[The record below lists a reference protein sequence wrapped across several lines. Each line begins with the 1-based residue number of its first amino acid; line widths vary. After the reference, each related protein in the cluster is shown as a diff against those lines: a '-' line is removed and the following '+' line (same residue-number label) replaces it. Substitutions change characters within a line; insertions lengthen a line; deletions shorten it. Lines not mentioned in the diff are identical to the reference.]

1 MCCFWDLSVCD
12 SKEWVRVCEC
22 ERVWTKKMLFLR
34 IKVEKMRLIKSY
46 KLFRTWEH
54 RHTARATDA
63 FQTRLQLTLID
74 ACSEWVT
81 TVHYT
86 ACSTYNNSSSSLLYI
101 SFVFSLSMNLI
112 PLISFIHKR
121 SCGWLHLNNF
131 ID

>member
-74 ACSEWVT
+74 ACSECEWLQYITLHCVQ
-81 TVHYT
+81 
-86 ACSTYNNSSSSLLYI
+86 YNNSSSSI

>member
-81 TVHYT
+81 TVHYIT
-86 ACSTYNNSSSSLLYI
+86 LRAVQQLFLLSIIYLL
-101 SFVFSLSMNLI
+101 FLA
-112 PLISFIHKR
+112 
-121 SCGWLHLNNF
+121 
-131 ID
+131 